1 MVKSLNDT
9 RLAVARGSFAGLGAG
24 VFLTILM
31 TVMSAASGKD
41 VWYGIKG
48 AAAPFLAE
56 RAMSPGFDLP
66 AVILGLGSH
75 LVISTI
81 WGMLF
86 AMLFFNAGRAATR
99 VGGVLWGFVVWI
111 GMYYVVLPVVGL
123 SSMQN
128 DAPVGRAI
136 AFHLFFSGAMTAAY
150 ALYPHL
156 FGGPR
161 ESGHR
166 HIGRSAHAI

>member
-1 MVKSLNDT
+1 
-9 RLAVARGSFAGLGAG
+9 
-24 VFLTILM
+24 
-31 TVMSAASGKD
+31 
-41 VWYGIKG
+41 
-48 AAAPFLAE
+48 
-56 RAMSPGFDLP
+56 MSPGFDLP

-86 AMLFFNAGRAATR
+86 AMLFFDAGRAVTI

-123 SSMQN
+123 SSMQS

-136 AFHLFFSGAMTAAY
+136 AFHLFFSSAMTAGY
-150 ALYPHL
+150 ALYPRL